1 MVQGT
6 SLSLL
11 ISADFYAVSTLQGPQ
26 TYPVRTTPEI
36 PLRLT
41 RPVLQQGGSFGVS
54 DYLLSVGHTPS
65 PPLGITE

>member
-1 MVQGT
+1 MQVT
-6 SLSLL
+6 SAALL
-11 ISADFYAVSTLQGPQ
+11 IPGHTRLVGKLQGPQ